1 MIYVNSLTLDRKRFN
16 EAELPS
22 DGEYLR
28 SLPIVR
34 NLEKIEFRTPVTL
47 FCGENGTGK
56 STLIEAIAVACGFNP
71 EGGSRNLKFST
82 RQSVSPLHE
91 FIKVPHGTKRP
102 RDGYFLRAE
111 SFYNVATE
119 LENLDAQP
127 AAAPFLIDAYG
138 GKSLHQ
144 MSHGESFFALM
155 RNRFFG
161 NGLYILDEPEAALS
175 PSRVM
180 AMISLIDELCG
191 MDSQFIISTHSPI
204 LLAFPGA
211 VVYELKTNGIRE
223 TPYRETEAFSTM
235 KCFMD
240 SPDRMIKYLT
250 AR

>member
-1 MIYVNSLTLDRKRFN
+1 MIYIKSLTLDRESLN
-16 EAELPS
+16 ETALAP
-22 DGEYLR
+22 DGEYLL
-28 SLPIVR
+28 SLPVVR
-34 NLEKIEFRTPVTL
+34 NLEKLAFRTPVTI

-71 EGGSRNLKFST
+71 EGGSRNLTFST
-82 RQSVSPLHE
+82 RQSVSPLHR
-91 FIKVPHGTKRP
+91 FINIERGTKRP

-161 NGLYILDEPEAALS
+161 KGLYILDEPEAALS

-191 MDSQFIISTHSPI
+191 MDSQFIISTHSPM

-211 VVYELKTNGIRE
+211 VVYELKADGIHE
-223 TPYRETEAFSTM
+223 TPYRETETFSM
-235 KCFMD
+235 VKCFMD
-240 SPDRMIKYLT
+240 CPERMLKHLT
-250 AR
+250 E